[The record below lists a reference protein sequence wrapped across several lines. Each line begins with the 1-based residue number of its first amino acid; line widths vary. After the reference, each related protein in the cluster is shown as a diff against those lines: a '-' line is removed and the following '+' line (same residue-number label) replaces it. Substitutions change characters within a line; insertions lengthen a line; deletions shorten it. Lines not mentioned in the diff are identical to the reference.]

1 MFNLEEDMTIT
12 YENYYYKITENNIKI
27 CEILDRNYDDVKE
40 PIVKLVIFDNFNNT
54 SNKNKTFFQYDCE
67 KTENTQPIPFGV
79 MTESYRNISKITP
92 REKTILCSSQFSN
105 TGSRETLPTFPF
117 VTYFPKQKN
126 ISYLEN
132 IASSKYILSPH
143 GHFPDCFRHY
153 EAMYLSAI
161 PITIRHPKLYF
172 LEDMPVLLLNS
183 WNELTEE
190 LLISS
195 YDSII
200 NKSREKLDINYW
212 ISLMKD
218 VK

>member
-1 MFNLEEDMTIT
+1 MIT
-12 YENYYYKITENNIKI
+12 YENYCIRTREENIKTTTTL
-27 CEILDRNYDDVKE
+27 CSSYDNKKE
-40 PIVKLVIFDNFNNT
+40 AIVKIWLEANFNDT

-67 KTENTQPIPFGV
+67 KTDNTQPIPLGV
-79 MTESYRNISKITP
+79 TTESYRNIPKIIP

-117 VTYFPKQKN
+117 VTYFQNQKN
-126 ISYLEN
+126 IHYLQN

-143 GHFPDCFRHY
+143 GDFPDCFRHY

-218 VK
+218 VKWTE